1 MHQIDLYCRKC
12 KKSLRMS
19 YIITGNEDAYVLE
32 NIVVKCH
39 HCKRALVLKKYTEA
53 MLIKNSV
60 DGKVY
65 L

>member
-39 HCKRALVLKKYTEA
+39 RCKRALVLKKYTEA